1 MIVDSSATPK
11 INSNAPQVA
20 GDNGRKR
27 SRARITLPAEGHPA
41 IAAWSQLFII
51 ELGSASIARLLHSLL
66 VDEPAATPPPATSK
80 NRRRAMGDQKTD
92 RDRGSRRAHCR

>member
-1 MIVDSSATPK
+1 MIVDSPSTPN
-11 INSNAPQVA
+11 INSLAPQVA
-20 GDNGRKR
+20 CDNGRKR

-66 VDEPAATPPPATSK
+66 VGEPAATPAARQEARHGRSEVRP
-80 NRRRAMGDQKTD
+80 
-92 RDRGSRRAHCR
+92 